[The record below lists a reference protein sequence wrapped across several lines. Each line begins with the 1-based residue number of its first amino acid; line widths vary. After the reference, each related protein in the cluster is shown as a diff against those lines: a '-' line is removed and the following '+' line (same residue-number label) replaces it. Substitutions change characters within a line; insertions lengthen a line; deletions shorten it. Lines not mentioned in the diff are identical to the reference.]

1 MRIIV
6 DFTSWDEMEAFRTS
20 GKKTRGKGKDEPEE
34 APPFGTAA
42 APQGGQP
49 VMPANFASA
58 GAAAPAVGFTAPDTA
73 MQGFPG
79 AAPAPASAVNPLVGQ
94 IVAKLD
100 SAIASGQNPDGIAA
114 WFRNLLGA
122 DAAQATLD
130 QIKQVFIPRL
140 PEPQLK
146 QLAMQ
151 VGINP
156 GT

>member
-1 MRIIV
+1 MRITV
-6 DFTSWDEMEAFRTS
+6 DFDTWDEMEAFRTS
-20 GKKTRGKGKDEPEE
+20 GKKTRTKKEE
-34 APPFGTAA
+34 AEEQAA

-49 VMPANFASA
+49 VMPTNFAP
-58 GAAAPAVGFTAPDTA
+58 AAPAAPAMGFTPPATA

-79 AAPAPASAVNPLVGQ
+79 ATPQAAPQVHPLVGQ
-94 IVAKLD
+94 IIAKLD
-100 SAIASGQNPDGIAA
+100 GALSTGQSVDMMTN